1 MGHESRKG
9 TMKRKKRPH
18 GKGEDGIRVIGRQK
32 GPTQVGVEGR
42 EEWGKQSLALS
53 LLMLDI

>member
-1 MGHESRKG
+1 MR
-9 TMKRKKRPH
+9 RKKRPH